1 MTSWFSKSRSI
12 RTYLWI
18 IFAAALAFAAYTY
31 IGGGASRPKMVMDA
45 PPVRTAEAV
54 LQNVPYFLSGLGTV
68 VPSGDVLVTSRVDGQ
83 LLRLHFIEGQRV
95 AAGDLLAE
103 IDPRPFQAALDEA
116 LGALAKDQA
125 QLDNA
130 RRDFTRYAKLAKGD
144 YIAGQQVETQR
155 ALVRQYEGMVES
167 DKAAVDKARLQL
179 EYSRVTA
186 PVGGRLGLRNVDEGN
201 QIKASD
207 TAGLV
212 RITEASPCD
221 VIFTLPESQV
231 PLVSRALLA
240 REKDPALP
248 PLLVQA
254 WDREQKHLLA
264 VGRLLSL
271 DNRIDTA
278 TGTVRLKARFAN
290 TDAALFPNQFVNA
303 RLMVQ
308 VLDNVVTVPSSAVQ
322 LGSRGSYVYVLG
334 SDDTVRLQ
342 LVTPGIATDML
353 TVIDKGLVSGEKV
366 VVDGLDRLRDGTK
379 VRPAAEVETP
389 RAESVE

>member
-334 SDDTVRLQ
+334 GDDTVRLQ